1 MMTADISNL
10 ETEAEVKH
18 SIDDD
23 DDDVLQSLSSS
34 LYRCALYRKL
44 FLHAS
49 FIWNVILV
57 FGNVLCV
64 GFKEKHME

>member
-1 MMTADISNL
+1 MTADISNL

-23 DDDVLQSLSSS
+23 DVRQSLSSS
-34 LYRCALYRKL
+34 LYRFALYRKL